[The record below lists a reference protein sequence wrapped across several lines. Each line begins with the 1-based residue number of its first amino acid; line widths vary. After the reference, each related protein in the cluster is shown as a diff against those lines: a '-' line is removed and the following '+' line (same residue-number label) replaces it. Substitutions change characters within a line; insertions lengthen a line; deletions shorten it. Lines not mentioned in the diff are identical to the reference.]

1 MRARITKTVNGKF
14 YLCAAIAKENSLWL
28 NRNKVSIE
36 HKSPIAKLFS

>member
-14 YLCAAIAKENSLWL
+14 YLCAAKAKENSLWL

-36 HKSPIAKLFS
+36 RKSPVARLFS

>member
-14 YLCAAIAKENSLWL
+14 YICAAIAKEKSLWL

-36 HKSPIAKLFS
+36 HKSPVARLFS